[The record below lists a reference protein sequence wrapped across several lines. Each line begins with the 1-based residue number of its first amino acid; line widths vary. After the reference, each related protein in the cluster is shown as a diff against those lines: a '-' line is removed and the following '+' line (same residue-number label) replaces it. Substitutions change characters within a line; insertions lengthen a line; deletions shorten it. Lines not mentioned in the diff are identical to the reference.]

1 MRHLFALVM
10 SLVAF
15 AGCETNFDAA
25 PAPGGTD
32 VTQVTTPSGPTAA
45 PVKSR
50 SAELAAGTPTPLYFI
65 DWGGDAATLEANGGP
80 STTKGSVMDGL
91 GLNFKLVDGNNVAD
105 QVKAYQAGQ
114 TPYLRLTTQQAAD
127 VAPELCQTADLCP
140 VPVVQL
146 TWSTGGDH
154 LVAVDRIQTIADLKG
169 GVKIAVQGYGPHE
182 GVNVDA
188 IEKDAKLKLTD
199 VKIVRAKN
207 LTGQDSPVSLLQEGK
222 VDAAWVI
229 TPDMFLLTA
238 GGNVGTGAE
247 GSVKG
252 AHQILSTAE
261 RTRSI
266 ADLYYVNP
274 EFYAS
279 HKEEVVKFA
288 VGVLKGQEEIV
299 ELKKAYDA
307 GGSEDYRALLVQL
320 GDLMGSLP
328 DGSEAD
334 AAGLVADCSFVGHPG
349 NVAFFTDDDAKSLTS
364 WAYFNRRGGEVAV
377 KLGYSKSPV
386 TLPEGVVDWNLP
398 IFKQYLEKTDVA
410 RNTARFDAAAVR
422 HSIEKM
428 EEDGSFS
435 DNTRLSFTAYFPENE
450 TRVDGSKYETEF
462 ARMLELGQTYTRAAI
477 VIRGHADPTHM
488 VANIIRAGVKAG
500 VIQESGN
507 ASTGRTFFSRPAVR
521 SSGSPRAR
529 SSTGCTP
536 RATTRASL
544 RPRRSR

>member
-1 MRHLFALVM
+1 
-10 SLVAF
+10 
-15 AGCETNFDAA
+15 
-25 PAPGGTD
+25 
-32 VTQVTTPSGPTAA
+32 
-45 PVKSR
+45 
-50 SAELAAGTPTPLYFI
+50 
-65 DWGGDAATLEANGGP
+65 
-80 STTKGSVMDGL
+80 
-91 GLNFKLVDGNNVAD
+91 
-105 QVKAYQAGQ
+105 
-114 TPYLRLTTQQAAD
+114 
-127 VAPELCQTADLCP
+127 
-140 VPVVQL
+140 
-146 TWSTGGDH
+146 
-154 LVAVDRIQTIADLKG
+154 RIQTIADLKG

-507 ASTGRTFFSRPAVR
+507 ASTGRTFFYEGRPFDLKTGRKVIRLATSPQFNGMYAEGDNPRELATAAIEMTKQRADAVR
-521 SSGSPRAR
+521 DAFFAYSKNRGIALDESQVQTDGVGFAEPLVVKANN
-529 SSTGCTP
+529 
-536 RATTRASL
+536 ADEAAL
-544 RPRRSR
+544 NRRVEFALVRVSAEAVTQSDFDL